1 MLEIHGKRECPFAW
15 RVRLVAREKGAPF
28 EWVPYDVTSPDARAR
43 QHNPERRSPLLW
55 DAGFTLSESIVIAGY
70 IDETYPGRTLLP
82 SAPRPRAQARLLLAT
97 LVPKLEALPARAD
110 DEDEAVAKAR
120 AGHAA
125 LDAALSDAQ
134 PWLGGELPLLPDL
147 MIWPFLAVQEEGG
160 APVPAELSS
169 AAAYWRRAR
178 EHPSLAASRP

>member
-28 EWVPYDVTSPDARAR
+28 EWVPYDMTSPDARAR

-55 DAGFTLSESIVIAGY
+55 DAGFTLSESMVIAEY
-70 IDETYPGRTLLP
+70 IDETCPGRALLP
-82 SAPRPRAQARLLLAT
+82 TDPRLRAHVRLLLAT
-97 LVPKLEALPARAD
+97 LVPKLETVPTRAP
-110 DEDEAVAKAR
+110 DEDEALARAR

-125 LDAALSDAQ
+125 LDAALSDGRR
-134 PWLGGELPLLPDL
+134 WLGGDLPLLPDL

-160 APVPAELSS
+160 AAVPAELSS
-169 AAAYWRRAR
+169 AAGYGRRAR
-178 EHPSLAASRP
+178 EHPSLTASRP

>member
-97 LVPKLEALPARAD
+97 LVPKLEALPAPAD

-160 APVPAELSS
+160 APVSAELSS